1 MLSDR
6 QVLNQALDV
15 VNNNFMA
22 LLSTVDREGIPH
34 ARWMGSSTAAEGLHR
49 LYTLSGKRTR
59 KVEQIR
65 DNPEVCWVFTSEG
78 HGDVVTLYGR
88 ARIMTSPSV
97 AQAVWD
103 RLLEHAHR
111 YVMGALSENEEAEY
125 VTIETI
131 IHRIELLCPRRKMY
145 VPRSV
150 TLEPT

>member
-1 MLSDR
+1 MLTER
-6 QVLNQALDV
+6 QVLTDALNV

-22 LLSTVDREGIPH
+22 LLSTVDSEGKPH
-34 ARWMGSSTAAEGLHR
+34 ARWMGSSTAAEGLRR

-59 KVEQIR
+59 KVEQIQE
-65 DNPEVCWVFTSEG
+65 NPDVCWVFAAEG
-78 HGDVVTLYGR
+78 HGDVVTLYGQ

-111 YVMGALSENEEAEY
+111 YVMGALSEDEDAEY

-131 IHRIELLCPRRKMY
+131 VDRIELLSPRRKIY
-145 VPRSV
+145 VPQAV
-150 TLEPT
+150 TIAPK